1 VAILGRNLSDQF
13 PSVSIGW
20 GLRTAACFALAAALC
35 PPAWAQ
41 DGNGQEGAEQK
52 ESAPEQSPPTDN
64 TAARPIIS
72 DEDFEKAI
80 PPLEGNLESIEE
92 WEAEQERLEQEAVRR
107 SGAMTV
113 RVQGADERDEAA
125 RAASLPMLDDMGEPI
140 PLDASLDQPLT
151 PLSEFDLEPVD
162 AKALGEDTDL
172 DRQLRYDWR
181 IDGLD
186 GLQGTVSESD
196 VRSRF
201 RGISA
206 LDDGD
211 GSSATGT
218 QLSSRLTADRQLLA
232 DILSAAGHFDAEVDP
247 AIELPAPG
255 QEGRANAIL
264 TVRPGP
270 QYAFGTIAFDAP
282 PVVPENLISRNFPL
296 KPGDPILAEDV
307 LAAEA
312 AIAVRLPRNG
322 YPFAE
327 VGQRDILLDE
337 ETRTGDYTLPITP
350 GPRSRFGDVI
360 PQGDPVFDPEHIYV
374 LARFRKG
381 DLYDAAKLDDLRDAL
396 VATGLFS
403 VVAVE
408 PTKTGRDAGD
418 DTEFADL
425 VVRQSRGPQR
435 SISLS
440 GGYSTGQGLR
450 AEGSWTHRN
459 LFPPEGA
466 LILSGVAGTQEQG
479 LGATF
484 RRSNAGRRDRTVE
497 LALSALHSNY
507 DAYNAYTG
515 RLAGRISYD
524 STPIWQKK
532 LTYSYG
538 FELLASSEK
547 SYVFA
552 RQARERQTYYIA
564 ALPGQVGFDT
574 TNDLLDPVRGF
585 RVNLKLSPE
594 YSGGGQNLIYGRG
607 MVEGS
612 AYRSFGSFVLAGRV
626 RVGSIIGAE
635 REELAPSRRY
645 YAGGGGSVRG
655 FGYQELGPK
664 DPDNNPVG
672 GRSLVEGA
680 VEARYRFGDYGVVAF
695 VDAGQVY
702 ESSMPGFN
710 DIRFGAGIG
719 GRFYTNFGP
728 VRLDVATPLARKPGE
743 SRVAVYVSIGQAF

>member
-1 VAILGRNLSDQF
+1 MG
-13 PSVSIGW
+13 
-20 GLRTAACFALAAALC
+20 LC
-35 PPAWAQ
+35 PPVHAQ
-41 DGNGQEGAEQK
+41 DEAA
-52 ESAPEQSPPTDN
+52 APK
-64 TAARPIIS
+64 PIVS
-72 DEDFEKAI
+72 DEDFDKAI
-80 PPLEGNLESIEE
+80 PPLDGDLESIEA
-92 WEAEQERLEQEAVRR
+92 WEAEQERLEEEAVLKA
-107 SGAMTV
+107 GAMPV
-113 RVQGADERDEAA
+113 RVREDAEKTAADEAA
-125 RAASLPMLDDMGEPI
+125 AISRMPMIDDMGEPI
-140 PLDASLDQPLT
+140 PLDSGLDEPLP

-172 DRQLRYDWR
+172 DRKLRYDWR

-186 GLQGTVSESD
+186 GVQGTVSEGEI
-196 VRSRF
+196 RSRF
-201 RGISA
+201 RSVSA

-211 GSSATGT
+211 GDSATGT

-232 DILSAAGHFDAEVDP
+232 DVLSAAGHFDAVVEP
-247 AIELPAPG
+247 AIELPPPDG
-255 QEGRANAIL
+255 EGRATAIL
-264 TVRPGP
+264 TVQPGP
-270 QYAFGTIAFDAP
+270 QYAFGAIAFDAP
-282 PVVPENLISRNFPL
+282 PVEPENLIRRYFPL
-296 KPGDPILAEDV
+296 KTGDPILAEDV

-312 AIAVRLPRNG
+312 GIAIGLPRNG

-337 ETRTGDYTLPITP
+337 EMRTGDYTLPVTP
-350 GPRSRFGDVI
+350 GPRSRFGEMIVE
-360 PQGDPVFDPEHIYV
+360 GDPVFDAEHLYV
-374 LARFRKG
+374 LARFDKG
-381 DLYDAAKLDDLRDAL
+381 DLYNSEKLDDLRDAL
-396 VATGLFS
+396 VATGLFA

-408 PTKTGRDAGD
+408 PRQTGRDAGEG
-418 DTEFADL
+418 TEFADL
-425 VVRQSRGPQR
+425 AVRQSRGPQR

-466 LILSGVAGTQEQG
+466 LILSGLAGTQEQG
-479 LGATF
+479 ASATF

-497 LALSALHSNY
+497 LSLSALHSNY
-507 DAYNAYTG
+507 DAYSAYTG

-538 FELLASSEK
+538 FELLASNEK

-585 RVNLKLSPE
+585 RLNLKLSPE
-594 YSGGGQNLIYGRG
+594 YSGGDQNQIYARG

-612 AYRSFGSFVLAGRV
+612 AYRSFGNFVLAGRV
-626 RVGSIIGAE
+626 RVGSIVGTG
-635 REELAPSRRY
+635 REDLAPSRRY

-664 DPDNNPVG
+664 DPDANPVG

-695 VDAGQVY
+695 LDGGQVY
-702 ESSMPGFN
+702 ESSMPGFS

-728 VRLDVATPLARKPGE
+728 VRLDVATPLGRKEGE
-743 SRVAVYVSIGQAF
+743 SRIAVYVSIGQAF